1 MLKKLSLAT
10 AVSAAILM
18 SGPLMAKT
26 LTVGFSQ
33 IGSESGWRAA
43 ETAVSKVEAEKR
55 GITLKI
61 SDAQQKQE
69 NQIKAVR
76 SFIAQGVDAIFIAP
90 VVQTGWGPVLEEAK
104 DYGIPVFLLDRGI
117 TVDDDSLYTTAIT
130 ADNVLEGA
138 VAGNWLIDKVQGK
151 HCNVVELQGTVGAS
165 VAIDRKQGFSDA
177 ISQADNVQIVR
188 TQSGDFTRSKG
199 KEVMESFIKAENS
212 GKNICAVFAH
222 NDDMAIGAIQAIKEA
237 GLKPGNDILIVSI
250 DAVPDI
256 FKAMING
263 EANAT
268 VELTPNMAGPAFD
281 ALIAMKNSGTTP
293 PKKIVTESK
302 LFQPDDAQ
310 AQLEMKKD
318 LGY

>member
-1 MLKKLSLAT
+1 MFKKLSLAV
-10 AVSAAILM
+10 AVGTVLM
-18 SGPLMAKT
+18 SSSLMAKT

-104 DYGIPVFLLDRGI
+104 DDGIPVFLLDRGI
-117 TVDDDSLYTTAIT
+117 AVDDDSLYTTAIT
-130 ADNVLEGA
+130 ADNVLEGN
-138 VAGNWLIDKVQGK
+138 VAGQWLIDQVQGK
-151 HCNVVELQGTVGAS
+151 PCNVVELQGTVGAS
-165 VAIDRKQGFSDA
+165 VAIDRKQGFSNA
-177 ISQADNVQIVR
+177 ISAVDNIRIVR
-188 TQSGDFTRSKG
+188 TQSGEFTRSKG
-199 KEVMESFIKAENS
+199 KEVMESFIKAENN

-237 GLKPGNDILIVSI
+237 GLKPGSDIFIVSI

-256 FKAMING
+256 FKAMMNG

-281 ALIAMKNSGTTP
+281 ALMAMKDNGTLP
-293 PKKIVTESK
+293 PKKIVTEST
-302 LFQPDDAQ
+302 LYLPDDAP
-310 AQLEMKKD
+310 AQLDMKKD

>member
-1 MLKKLSLAT
+1 MLKILSLA
-10 AVSAAILM
+10 ASVSAVLM
-18 SGPLMAKT
+18 SGSPLANT

-43 ETAVSKVEAEKR
+43 ETAVSKAEAEKR
-55 GITLKI
+55 GINLKI
-61 SDAQQKQE
+61 ADAQQKQE

-90 VVQTGWGPVLEEAK
+90 VVQTGWGPVLEEAR
-104 DYGIPVFLLDRGI
+104 DYDIPVFLLDRGI
-117 TVDDDSLYTTAIT
+117 SVEDDSLYTTAIT
-130 ADNVLEGA
+130 ADNVLEGK
-138 VAGNWLIDKVQGK
+138 VAGQWLVDKVGTK
-151 HCNVVELQGTVGAS
+151 ACKVVELQGTVGAS
-165 VAIDRKQGFSDA
+165 VAIDRKQGFADA
-177 ISQADNVQIVR
+177 LKQADNVQIVR
-188 TQSGDFTRSKG
+188 TQSGEFTRSKG
-199 KEVMESFIKAENS
+199 KEVMESFIKAENN

-237 GLKPGNDILIVSI
+237 GLKPGSDIVIVSI

-256 FKAMING
+256 FKAMLNG

-281 ALIAMKNSGTTP
+281 ALIALKDQGTVP

-302 LFQPDDAQ
+302 LYLPDDAQ
-310 AQLEMKKD
+310 SQLELKQD

>member
-10 AVSAAILM
+10 AVSAVLM
-18 SGPLMAKT
+18 SGSLMAST

-117 TVDDDSLYTTAIT
+117 TVEDDSLYTTAIT

-151 HCNVVELQGTVGAS
+151 NCNVVELQGTVGAS
-165 VAIDRKQGFSDA
+165 VAIDRKQGFNDA
-177 ISQADNVQIVR
+177 INQAANVQIVR

-237 GLKPGNDILIVSI
+237 GLKPGSDILIVSI

-256 FKAMING
+256 FKAMIEG

-281 ALIAMKNSGTTP
+281 ALIAMKEKGIVP

-302 LFQPDDAQ
+302 LFQPDDAP

>member
-1 MLKKLSLAT
+1 MLKKLSLA
-10 AVSAAILM
+10 ASVSAVLM
-18 SGPLMAKT
+18 SGSPLANT

-43 ETAVSKVEAEKR
+43 ETAVSKAEAEKR
-55 GITLKI
+55 GINLKI
-61 SDAQQKQE
+61 ADAQQKQE

-90 VVQTGWGPVLEEAK
+90 VVQTGWGPVLEEAR
-104 DYGIPVFLLDRGI
+104 DYDIPVFLLDRGI
-117 TVDDDSLYTTAIT
+117 SVEDDSLYTTAIT
-130 ADNVLEGA
+130 ADNVLEGK
-138 VAGNWLIDKVQGK
+138 VAGQWLIDKVGTK
-151 HCNVVELQGTVGAS
+151 ACNVVELQGTVGAS
-165 VAIDRKQGFSDA
+165 VAIDRKQGFADA
-177 ISQADNVQIVR
+177 LKQADNVQIVR
-188 TQSGDFTRSKG
+188 TQSGEFTRSKG
-199 KEVMESFIKAENS
+199 KEVMESFIKAENN

-237 GLKPGNDILIVSI
+237 GLKPGSDIVIVSI

-256 FKAMING
+256 FKAMLNG

-281 ALIAMKNSGTTP
+281 ALIALKDQGTVP

-302 LFQPDDAQ
+302 LYLPDDAQ
-310 AQLEMKKD
+310 SQLELKQD

>member
-1 MLKKLSLAT
+1 MFKKLSLAV
-10 AVSAAILM
+10 AVGTVLM
-18 SGPLMAKT
+18 SSSLMAKT

-104 DYGIPVFLLDRGI
+104 DDGIPVFLLDRGI

-130 ADNVLEGA
+130 ADNVLEGN
-138 VAGNWLIDKVQGK
+138 VAAQWLIDQVQGK
-151 HCNVVELQGTVGAS
+151 PCNVVELQGTVGAS
-165 VAIDRKQGFSDA
+165 VAIDRKQGFSNA
-177 ISQADNVQIVR
+177 ISAVDNIRIVR
-188 TQSGDFTRSKG
+188 TQSGEFTRSKG
-199 KEVMESFIKAENS
+199 KEVMESFIKAENN

-237 GLKPGNDILIVSI
+237 GLKPGSDIFIVSI

-256 FKAMING
+256 FKAMMNG

-281 ALIAMKNSGTTP
+281 ALMAMKDNGTLP
-293 PKKIVTESK
+293 PKKIVTEST
-302 LFQPDDAQ
+302 LYLPDDAP
-310 AQLEMKKD
+310 AQLDMKKD